1 MADKLAAAM
10 TAGVGGSVVLQ
21 GDIHINAGD
30 RDAEQ
35 FTDEMVA
42 VLRSRSASGFSPIA
56 GVLLPQ

>member
-10 TAGVGGSVVLQ
+10 AGRGGGYVVLQ

-35 FTDEMVA
+35 LTDEMLA
-42 VLRSRSASGFSPIA
+42 VLRSRSASVFTPIA